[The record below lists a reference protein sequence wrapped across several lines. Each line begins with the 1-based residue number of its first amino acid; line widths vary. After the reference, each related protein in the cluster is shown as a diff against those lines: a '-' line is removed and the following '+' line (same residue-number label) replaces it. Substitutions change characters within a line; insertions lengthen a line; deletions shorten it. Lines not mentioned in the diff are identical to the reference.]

1 MVAAATRAG
10 QTYDPSDDENRRYR
24 TFIFLFANAFLHE
37 IGHTLVTFLTKGR
50 TGTPPHIKAQ
60 VRGYSGEFHGEAG
73 RNLETIIFGGTLE
86 YYLDHADDY
95 SQPGVPH
102 ILTSSGARRI
112 SQESIDDTVR
122 YHFHSPYRLE
132 GPFINPRAMKQLGDG
147 YPPAN
152 PTDPMDWIIMDQF
165 RRYGRR
171 VWVGPQSTISR
182 FPFHPGLRAQAAGA
196 GML

>member
-10 QTYDPSDDENRRYR
+10 QTYDPSDDENRRFR

-95 SQPGVPH
+95 SQVRLPSCSLL
-102 ILTSSGARRI
+102 ILIPFYSTSPNLYADIYSARRP
-112 SQESIDDTVR
+112 S
-122 YHFHSPYRLE
+122 YPH
-132 GPFINPRAMKQLGDG
+132 QLRR
-147 YPPAN
+147 PP
-152 PTDPMDWIIMDQF
+152 D
-165 RRYGRR
+165 
-171 VWVGPQSTISR
+171 
-182 FPFHPGLRAQAAGA
+182 LAGIHR
-196 GML
+196 